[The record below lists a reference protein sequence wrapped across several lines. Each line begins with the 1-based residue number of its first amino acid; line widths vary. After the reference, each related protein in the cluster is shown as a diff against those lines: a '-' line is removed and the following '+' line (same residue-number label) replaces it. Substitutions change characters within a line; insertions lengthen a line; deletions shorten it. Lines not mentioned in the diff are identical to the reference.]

1 MRTAGRWVNCGMRIF
16 LLALAVAASAA
27 LHAQVGTNPKALTK
41 RIEPQLQRP
50 PSARPAAPAAA
61 SATAP
66 AGLKAQ
72 PTAADLDAGSAAE
85 KAKLDQQIARAEKGS
100 DAAQLNL
107 GIRYL
112 NGEGIEKNP
121 KLARKWLEAAAKQ
134 GNAGAKKLLAQHPEL
149 PPLDPEPAAKVGT
162 KN

>member
-1 MRTAGRWVNCGMRIF
+1 MRIF
-16 LLALAVAASAA
+16 LLALAVAASTA

-50 PSARPAAPAAA
+50 PSARPSAPAATA
-61 SATAP
+61 ATA
-66 AGLKAQ
+66 LKAQ
-72 PTAADLDAGSAAE
+72 PTAADLDAAAAAE

-100 DAAQLNL
+100 DVAQLNL
-107 GIRYL
+107 GVRYL
-112 NGEGIEKNP
+112 TGEGADKNP
-121 KLARKWLEAAAKQ
+121 KLARKWLEAAARQ

-149 PPLDPEPAAKVGT
+149 PPLDPEPAAAAAVAVPTAKTET